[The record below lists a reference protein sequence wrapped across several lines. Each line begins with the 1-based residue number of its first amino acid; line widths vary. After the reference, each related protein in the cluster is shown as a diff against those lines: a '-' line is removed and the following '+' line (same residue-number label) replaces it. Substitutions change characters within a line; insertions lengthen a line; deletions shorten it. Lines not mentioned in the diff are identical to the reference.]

1 MKYNLVFPILFLY
14 SETYVHSYEQFTS
27 FFFTCI
33 SYKCIYVPFS
43 NIVLYFAQY
52 YIDIYI
58 YIYIYNKNIDIDV
71 LTCICVVSFRKGI
84 QLIIVSTVYC
94 LLFIHRII
102 CVLVDK

>member
-1 MKYNLVFPILFLY
+1 MFFQYYFYTARFMCIRMSSLLVFFP
-14 SETYVHSYEQFTS
+14 
-27 FFFTCI
+27 CI

-94 LLFIHRII
+94 LLFIHRIT